1 MWNVTVKY
9 VSPAPRSGNLTYRR
23 RVPKVLRD
31 RVGRSEFIKVLG
43 KTQAD
48 ALLEYGKFHRHVEHL
63 IALAKGGV
71 TGMSPTEQRDRL
83 TALLTER
90 GADPYSAGLDD
101 NERTWR
107 GETAE
112 QLVSRYQDQDTGEYL
127 NVPEEVEKVATAFLQ
142 GVPKGAVEPTIT
154 DAFKFYLAEKGKPL
168 PEQLREQEARLARA
182 EKRLIAAVGS
192 DKPISQITR
201 ADARRWRDT
210 RKEGKVKTSTIRREK
225 NDISAVISLAISEL
239 DVTGDN
245 PFRHLKLDKEIGN
258 RQQKRDPLP
267 LAVIEGVYGTFGK
280 KLDLLQ
286 IWTLLDFTGAR
297 PSEIR
302 MLKLSEVRLDAPVPH
317 IVLQERVDR
326 TLKTGWSE
334 RTVPLV
340 GDAVRVAKEMVRGHN
355 DPDSYIFA
363 RFIENRGLD
372 RLSQALTKRVRK
384 FTKDPKHVPY
394 SLRHNM
400 KDRMQAAEVFNGTQK
415 AIEGHAPGTG
425 QDASYGGPVSL
436 EQKRDGLLKALAGY
450 EAKTRG

>member
-1 MWNVTVKY
+1 MKY
-9 VSPAPRSGNLTYRR
+9 VTADPRNGNLTYRR
-23 RVPKVLRD
+23 RVPKALRQ

-43 KTQAD
+43 KTEVE
-48 ALLEYGKFHRHVEHL
+48 ALLTYGPYHRHVEHL
-63 IALAKGGV
+63 IALSKGGV
-71 TGMSPTEQRDRL
+71 TGLSPAEQRDRL

-107 GETAE
+107 GEAAE
-112 QLVSRYQDQDTGEYL
+112 QLVSCYQDHDTGDYL
-127 NVPEEVEKVATAFLQ
+127 NVPEETEKVATALLQ
-142 GVPKGAVEPTIT
+142 GVPNGPIEPTIT
-154 DAFKFYLAEKGKPL
+154 DAFKFYLEEKGKHL
-168 PEQLREQEARLARA
+168 PEQRREQEARLARA

-192 DKPISQITR
+192 DKQISQITR

-239 DVTGDN
+239 DAGGDN

-258 RQQKRDPLP
+258 RSQKRSSRPIE
-267 LAVIEGVYGTFGK
+267 VIEGVYGSFEK

-302 MLKLSEVRLDAPVPH
+302 MLKVSEVKLDHPVPH

-340 GDAVRVAKEMVRGHN
+340 GDALRVAKEMIRGRN
-355 DPDSYIFA
+355 DPDSYVFT
-363 RFIENRGLD
+363 RFIESRGLD

-415 AIEGHAPGTG
+415 AIEGHAPGAG

-436 EQKRDGLLKALAGY
+436 EQKRDGLLKALSGY